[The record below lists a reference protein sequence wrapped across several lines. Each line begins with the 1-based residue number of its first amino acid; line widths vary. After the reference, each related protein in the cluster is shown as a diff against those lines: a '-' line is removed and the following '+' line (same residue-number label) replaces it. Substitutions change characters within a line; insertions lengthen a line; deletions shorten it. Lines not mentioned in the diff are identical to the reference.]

1 MLTTVVIFLCLKSYS
16 QNNPKI
22 DIKIVDNDTVFVF
35 NKAYA
40 GYLVNKFDS
49 LKHFKA
55 AYFDCT
61 ATLDSAVTVMYD
73 YKKIIAVNDDLIVNL
88 NKQIL
93 YCDELAESYD
103 KSYNLNKIL
112 QKDLKKQLRKT
123 KLWNGIGWG
132 AISATV
138 ITSLILVFK

>member
-1 MLTTVVIFLCLKSYS
+1 MFLCLKSYS

-40 GYLVNKFDS
+40 VYLVNKFDS

-61 ATLDSAVTVMYD
+61 ETLDSAVTVMYD

-93 YCDELAESYD
+93 YCDELAES
-103 KSYNLNKIL
+103 
-112 QKDLKKQLRKT
+112 
-123 KLWNGIGWG
+123 
-132 AISATV
+132 
-138 ITSLILVFK
+138 

>member
-93 YCDELAESYD
+93 YCDELAESYN

>member
-1 MLTTVVIFLCLKSYS
+1 MLATVAMSLCLKSYS
-16 QNNPKI
+16 QSNPKI

-61 ATLDSAVTVMYD
+61 ATLDSAVGVMYD
-73 YKKIIAVNDDLIVNL
+73 YKDMLSIKDDLIVNL

-93 YCDELAESYD
+93 YCDELAESYERSEQMND
-103 KSYNLNKIL
+103 VL
-112 QKDLKKQLRKT
+112 QKDLKRQLRKT
-123 KLWNGIGWG
+123 KLWNGIGWA
-132 AISATV
+132 AISTT
-138 ITSLILVFK
+138 ILTSILFIIK

>member
-61 ATLDSAVTVMYD
+61 ATLDSAVTVIYD

-93 YCDELAESYD
+93 YCDELAESYN
-103 KSYNLNKIL
+103 KSDNLNKIL

>member
-1 MLTTVVIFLCLKSYS
+1 
-16 QNNPKI
+16 
-22 DIKIVDNDTVFVF
+22 
-35 NKAYA
+35 
-40 GYLVNKFDS
+40 
-49 LKHFKA
+49 
-55 AYFDCT
+55 
-61 ATLDSAVTVMYD
+61 MYD

-93 YCDELAESYD
+93 YCDELAESYN
-103 KSYNLNKIL
+103 KSDNLNKIL

>member
-93 YCDELAESYD
+93 YCDELAESYN
-103 KSYNLNKIL
+103 KSDNLNKIL

>member
-1 MLTTVVIFLCLKSYS
+1 MFLCLKSYS

-40 GYLVNKFDS
+40 VYLVNKFDS
-49 LKHFKA
+49 LKHFKT

-93 YCDELAESYD
+93 YCDELAESYN
-103 KSYNLNKIL
+103 KSDNLNKIL

>member
-1 MLTTVVIFLCLKSYS
+1 MLSYNS
-16 QNNPKI
+16 YCQNNQN
-22 DIKIVDNDTVFVF
+22 IKLSVINGDTVFVF
-35 NKAYA
+35 NKVYA
-40 GYLVNKFDS
+40 NYLVSKFDS

-93 YCDELAESYD
+93 YCDELAESYN
-103 KSYNLNKIL
+103 KSDNLNKIL